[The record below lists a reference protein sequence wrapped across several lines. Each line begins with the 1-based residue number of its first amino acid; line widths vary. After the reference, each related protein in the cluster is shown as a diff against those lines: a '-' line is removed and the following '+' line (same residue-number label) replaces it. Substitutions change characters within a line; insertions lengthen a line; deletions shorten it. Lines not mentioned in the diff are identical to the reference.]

1 MSRCLTSNDFETDR
15 QEATLK
21 YLGKYFDNAK
31 VGMTTEKYL
40 IMCETFGDKPDPEK
54 IPPEYGSFPTYVH
67 VAMEIF
73 NALPDLYCGG
83 MSPIYTGKA
92 ISSLPV
98 LYDLYMVDNHMK
110 MKTFDV
116 IRFLDNRA
124 RQQAVKEAEKANK
137 KASRK

>member
-1 MSRCLTSNDFETDR
+1 
-15 QEATLK
+15 
-21 YLGKYFDNAK
+21 LGRYFDNAQ
-31 VGMTTEKYL
+31 VGMDAEKYL
-40 IMCETFGDKPDPEK
+40 TMCATFGDTPDPEK
-54 IPPEYGSFPTYVH
+54 MPPEYSSFPSYVH

-73 NALPDLYCGG
+73 NALPDLFSGG

-110 MKTFDV
+110 MKTFNV
-116 IRFLDNRA
+116 IRFLDSRA
-124 RQQAVKEAEKANK
+124 RKQAVKEAEKANK